1 VVTCHFS
8 KEFCTDQKNVSTNRM
23 RGISL
28 RSLQKSSAN
37 SKAFG
42 VKQLGIYYFNK
53 ILKGEL
59 NKY

>member
-8 KEFCTDQKNVSTNRM
+8 KEFYANQRNVSTNRV

-28 RSLQKSSAN
+28 FCLQKSSAN

-42 VKQLGIYYFNK
+42 GKQLGTY
-53 ILKGEL
+53 
-59 NKY
+59 

>member
-1 VVTCHFS
+1 
-8 KEFCTDQKNVSTNRM
+8 M

-28 RSLQKSSAN
+28 CCLQKSSAN

-42 VKQLGIYYFNK
+42 VKQLRTSYFSK

-59 NKY
+59 KKY